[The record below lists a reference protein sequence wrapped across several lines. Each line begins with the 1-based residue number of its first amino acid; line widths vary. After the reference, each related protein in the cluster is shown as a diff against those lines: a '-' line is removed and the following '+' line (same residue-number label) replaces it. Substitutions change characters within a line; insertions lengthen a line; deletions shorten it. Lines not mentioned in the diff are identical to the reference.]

1 MLKRMFEMQRSLNVT
16 IGRDTVGALQSLKDE
31 WLHQYIF
38 ALEDEVYEFSISEDK
53 DNVKIELID
62 MILFAISICQI
73 LDVTSEEI
81 EKDVLFTIGTFR
93 ELYHSLHS
101 DSWDIDQLH
110 ISIGSLKHQIEFKW
124 WSKLIKENPNKQFK
138 IIKDREIAK
147 QCSINILIDIF
158 KLAFVYGMAPHQI
171 FSIYQKKHQVNL
183 DRQKNGYDDRNKTE
197 ADNQKI
203 ISEMSEIEF
212 VKEIDKDLSII
223 DDMGDHKF
231 ETTASPLGKGLLE
244 INPIQEANSI
254 LKVAIKGDESYAWA
268 WHCNIAIPIH
278 DEGVDIEVANK
289 AAARIMSH
297 VFDYDSTPLI
307 PKYRRSMK
315 TMTE

>member
-1 MLKRMFEMQRSLNVT
+1 MLKQIFEMQRSLNIT
-16 IGRDTVGALQSLKDE
+16 IGRDTVGADQSIKDE

-38 ALEDEVYEFSISEDK
+38 ALEDEVYEFSTSEERE
-53 DNVKIELID
+53 NVKIEIVD
-62 MILFAISICQI
+62 MIHFAVSICQI
-73 LDVTSEEI
+73 LDVTAEDI

-101 DSWDIDQLH
+101 DSWDTDQLY
-110 ISIGSLKHQIEFKW
+110 ISIGSLKHQLEFKW
-124 WSKLIKENPNKQFK
+124 WSKFIKKHPDKQFK
-138 IIKDREIAK
+138 FIKDREVAR
-147 QCSINILIDIF
+147 QCAINILIDIF
-158 KLAFVYGMAPHQI
+158 KIAFVYGMAPHQI

-183 DRQKNGYDDRNKTE
+183 DRQKNDYDDRNKTE

-231 ETTASPLGKGLLE
+231 ETTISPLAKELLE
-244 INPIQEANSI
+244 INPIQEANNI
-254 LKVAIKGDESYAWA
+254 IKIAIHNDESYAWS
-268 WHCNIAIPIH
+268 WQCNIAISIH

-289 AAARIMSH
+289 AAARIMKH

-307 PKYRRSMK
+307 LKYRQSMK
-315 TMTE
+315 TMAE